1 MKNWIV
7 IFLITC
13 KFTIPNESTRKNNSI
28 TMNSD
33 DGDHSQIELV
43 FLIIHACNSIINK
56 REKKI
61 LEENIIILITYDV
74 DP

>member
-1 MKNWIV
+1 
-7 IFLITC
+7 
-13 KFTIPNESTRKNNSI
+13 
-28 TMNSD
+28 MNSD